1 MVALVFHDGSG
12 INITCGCLKV
22 ELESHYFPKLGGR
35 YSVLNCS
42 SLLLDK
48 SLCLQLDQLSHTTC
62 SSSERNPLSLQP
74 TGLLLHTHRTVSVS
88 ALCVCKSLCVCIH
101 ACMPV
106 SASSRAL
113 VLVRMCL
120 CMLACVCVF
129 VRASKSAYAR
139 IWFWALPA
147 PLVLTVWPAY

>member
-74 TGLLLHTHRTVSVS
+74 TGLLLHTHRSV
-88 ALCVCKSLCVCIH
+88 CVC
-101 ACMPV
+101 V
-106 SASSRAL
+106 S
-113 VLVRMCL
+113 
-120 CMLACVCVF
+120 ACVCVREF
-129 VRASKSAYAR
+129 VCVHTCLHACECFQSCARARTYVSVHACMCVRVCQS
-139 IWFWALPA
+139 F
-147 PLVLTVWPAY
+147 